1 MSNQFKTENLKKAF
15 GSFATGVAVASSHSN
30 GFTINSFSSLSL
42 DPPLIIFNIYKS
54 ETDHVDFLKT
64 GFFAINILS
73 DNQKDISKKF
83 ATKNGD
89 KVDSTSHK
97 ISSNGNIIIDDTVGH
112 IELSVFQQIDIADH
126 VLVIGKVEHLNIDDD
141 KKPLVYY
148 RSEYQDL
155 K

>member
-1 MSNQFKTENLKKAF
+1 MSSQFKSEELKKAF

-30 GFTINSFSSLSL
+30 GFTINSFASLSL

-73 DNQKDISKKF
+73 DNQENISKKF
-83 ATKNGD
+83 ATKNED
-89 KVDSTSHK
+89 KVSSTPHQ
-97 ISSNGNIIIDDTVGH
+97 ISSNGNIILDDIVGH

-126 VLVIGKVEHLNIDDD
+126 VLVIGKVENLNVNDN
-141 KKPLVYY
+141 KKPLIYY
-148 RSEYQDL
+148 RSKYQDL

>member
-1 MSNQFKTENLKKAF
+1 MNSQFKAEELKKVF
-15 GSFATGVAVASSHSN
+15 GSFATGVAVATSHSN

-54 ETDHVDFLKT
+54 ETNHIDFLKT

-89 KVDSTSHK
+89 KVSSTDHT
-97 ISSNGNIIIDDTVGH
+97 ISNNGNIILNDTVGH

-126 VLVIGKVEHLNIDDD
+126 VLVIGKVENLSIDDN
-141 KKPLVYY
+141 KKPLIYY

>member
-1 MSNQFKTENLKKAF
+1 MSNKFKDEELKKAF

-73 DNQKDISKKF
+73 DNQKDFIDFVLSKYVEGGVEELDINRLSDLIVLKYK
-83 ATKNGD
+83 ALQDGEKILGNPEGIKNMF
-89 KVDSTSHK
+89 VD
-97 ISSNGNIIIDDTVGH
+97 
-112 IELSVFQQIDIADH
+112 FQ
-126 VLVIGKVEHLNIDDD
+126 KHL
-141 KKPLVYY
+141 Y
-148 RSEYQDL
+148 
-155 K
+155 

>member
-1 MSNQFKTENLKKAF
+1 MSNKFKDEELKKAF
-15 GSFATGVAVASSHSN
+15 GSFATGVAVASSRSN

-54 ETDHVDFLKT
+54 QTDHVDFLKT

-73 DNQKDISKKF
+73 DNQENISKKF

-89 KVDSTSHK
+89 KVSSTSHK
-97 ISSNGNIIIDDTVGH
+97 ISNKGNIILDDIVGH

-126 VLVIGKVEHLNIDDD
+126 VLVIGKVENFKINDE
-141 KKPLVYY
+141 KKPLIYY
-148 RSEYQDL
+148 RSKYQDL